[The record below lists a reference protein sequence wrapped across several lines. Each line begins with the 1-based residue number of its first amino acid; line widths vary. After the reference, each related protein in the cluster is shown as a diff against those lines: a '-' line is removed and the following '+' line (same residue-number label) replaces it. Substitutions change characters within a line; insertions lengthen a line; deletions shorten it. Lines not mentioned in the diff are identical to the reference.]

1 VAALRRSRRRLNPT
15 ESNTLN
21 LLSAILLGLVQG
33 LTEFLPISSSA
44 HIQIANELLNLDHA
58 LTKPELTAFI
68 ATIQLGTEAAVL
80 LFFWRDIVRIV
91 KAWASGLLNSQ
102 ARRNPDSKLGWL
114 IIVGSLPVVV
124 IGLVFKDAIETTLRN
139 LWVVGVTLIVFGLLL
154 GWADRVATK
163 RLEIKDLTVR
173 HGLLYGLGQALAVI
187 PGVSRSGGTITVGL
201 LLGYSRQAAARY
213 SFLLAIPAVLAS
225 GLYEFYKSYSDL
237 NASSLLATAV
247 ATLVSFMT
255 GFVVIGTLLRYLGK
269 GSFMPFVIY
278 RVAVGSLVLIGL
290 ASGLLTA

>member
-1 VAALRRSRRRLNPT
+1 
-15 ESNTLN
+15 LN

-44 HIQIANELLNLDHA
+44 HIQIANELLNIDHA
-58 LTKPELTAFI
+58 MTKPELTAFI

-91 KAWASGLLNSQ
+91 KAWAAGLFSSQ
-102 ARRNPDSKLGWL
+102 ARNNPDSKLGWL
-114 IIVGSLPVVV
+114 IIIGSLPVIV

-187 PGVSRSGGTITVGL
+187 PGVSRSGGTISVGL

-237 NASSLLATAV
+237 NSSSLLATGV
-247 ATLVSFMT
+247 ATLVSFIT

-269 GSFMPFVIY
+269 GSFMPFVVY
-278 RVAVGSLVLIGL
+278 RVAVGALVLIGL